1 MKISSD
7 KTRQQNDFISKL
19 RNIRIKQINNV
30 ITGTVIETE
39 RSLIND
45 RSRISKV
52 C

>member
-7 KTRQQNDFISKL
+7 KTRQQNGFISKL
-19 RNIRIKQINNV
+19 RNIMIKQINNV

-39 RSLIND
+39 RALIND

>member
-19 RNIRIKQINNV
+19 NNIRIKHINND

-39 RSLIND
+39 RALIND
-45 RSRISKV
+45 CSRISKV